1 MELALFGSREILLSV
16 SLLLIGTCAT
26 AQGGRRRRG
35 AVGRQCASARHRL
48 SLYLVRRAAHATL
61 EGLVEHLAERRVR
74 VHGHRELA
82 QVDAVLDGVGHL
94 LDEVGGVQP
103 HDVARDDLGRVLAE
117 DDLARGGEASSQ
129 SLGGRGGVTP
139 RAGAGGE

>member
-1 MELALFGSREILLSV
+1 M
-16 SLLLIGTCAT
+16 
-26 AQGGRRRRG
+26 
-35 AVGRQCASARHRL
+35 RHRL

-61 EGLVEHLAERRVR
+61 EGLVEHLAERGVR

-94 LDEVGGVQP
+94 LDEVGRVQP